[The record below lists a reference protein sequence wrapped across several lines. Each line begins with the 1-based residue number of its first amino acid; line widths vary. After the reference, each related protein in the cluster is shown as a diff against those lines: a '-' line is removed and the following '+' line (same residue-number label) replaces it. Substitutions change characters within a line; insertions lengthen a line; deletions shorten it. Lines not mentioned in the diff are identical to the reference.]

1 MKHNTG
7 CSFPLEKGPEFGRST
22 SLFLFKYPVEGG
34 NASKASLQGG
44 IGNIK
49 LGIAQENF
57 RVMKPLLGNI
67 INKGNAG
74 VFPEQP

>member
-7 CSFPLEKGPEFGRST
+7 CSFLLEKGPEFGRST

>member
-1 MKHNTG
+1 M
-7 CSFPLEKGPEFGRST
+7 
-22 SLFLFKYPVEGG
+22 FKYPVEGG